1 MTYKI
6 CVQTNVFGNYMSL
19 SWNREKL
26 ESEIPAYMYVKKIS
40 KLFVETGF
48 NRMHCLFKVKRTTAM
63 NDLSEFS
70 LILIYLK
77 ILFDNCCLEPNNVYQ
92 SPRSYVL

>member
-1 MTYKI
+1 
-6 CVQTNVFGNYMSL
+6 MSL
-19 SWNREKL
+19 SRNKEIL
-26 ESEIPAYMYVKKIS
+26 ESKTPAYMYVKKNS

-70 LILIYLK
+70 LILIYLNF
-77 ILFDNCCLEPNNVYQ
+77 LFENYSLKPNYLYQ